1 MKINDLILPRDL
13 LHEQTVCWPDQGITV
28 MLGQNGVGKST
39 LLAELA
45 RRLPEAAY
53 LPQKNDIYDDIS
65 VQAVLALGQQR
76 ATQPSSLDVVAAF
89 DLAPL
94 LKMAMRKL
102 SGGQQQRVWLAFML
116 VQQAPILLLD
126 EPLSALDLRYQKRL
140 TQLLVTAQTSVIMI
154 VHDLNYAQ
162 RVADWIW
169 VMHEQTILAGT
180 PKEMLTDTLLS
191 AVFQTTIQQQVTVA
205 GHRYFDT

>member
-1 MKINDLILPRDL
+1 M
-13 LHEQTVCWPDQGITV
+13 
-28 MLGQNGVGKST
+28 
-39 LLAELA
+39 
-45 RRLPEAAY
+45 
-53 LPQKNDIYDDIS
+53 
-65 VQAVLALGQQR
+65 
-76 ATQPSSLDVVAAF
+76 VAAF

-94 LKMAMRKL
+94 LKMAMRTL

-126 EPLSALDLRYQKRL
+126 EPLAALDLRYQKRL
-140 TQLLVTAQTSVIMI
+140 TQLLMTAQTSVIMI

-162 RVADWIW
+162 RVADWIR

-191 AVFQTTIQQQVTVA
+191 AVFQTTIQHQVTVA

>member
-1 MKINDLILPRDL
+1 MVK
-13 LHEQTVCWPDQGITV
+13 
-28 MLGQNGVGKST
+28 NGVGKST

-76 ATQPSSLDVVAAF
+76 ATQPTCLDVVAAF
-89 DLAPL
+89 DLASL
-94 LKMAMRKL
+94 LKTAMRTL

-126 EPLSALDLRYQKRL
+126 EPLAALDLRYQ
-140 TQLLVTAQTSVIMI
+140 
-154 VHDLNYAQ
+154 N
-162 RVADWIW
+162 
-169 VMHEQTILAGT
+169 G
-180 PKEMLTDTLLS
+180 
-191 AVFQTTIQQQVTVA
+191 
-205 GHRYFDT
+205 